1 MFAAL
6 LPILGPLLGDV
17 VKRLFPDPEAAA
29 KAEQEIR
36 LALLERAGEIT
47 EAASRIVEAEAKSTH
62 WLTATWRPILM
73 LTITAII
80 ANNYILAPY
89 LEAIIGRSIM
99 LPLPAELWQLLT
111 VGVGGYVVGR
121 SAEKVVENWKAKP

>member
-6 LPILGPLLGDV
+6 LPILGPLLGDLL
-17 VKRLFPDPEAAA
+17 KRVIPDPDAQRA
-29 KAEQEIR
+29 AEQELR
-36 LALLERAGEIT
+36 LALLEKAGEISD
-47 EAASRIVEAEAKSTH
+47 AAGRIIEAEAKSTH

-99 LPLPAELWQLLT
+99 LPLPPELWQLLT